1 MQWRGYCADC
11 CCEFTQDLIEEILNE
26 AGPPGGPRPLEP
38 SAPLLSDQFLTSR
51 RRVMPVCGDFSAKGA
66 VQGTDVA
73 EALGELPLTAGVKA
87 MRDCGGRILRF
98 RIRGDRLRLQGL
110 GYGIILVSYSRALP
124 AGLGFR
130 V

>member
-1 MQWRGYCADC
+1 M
-11 CCEFTQDLIEEILNE
+11 NE

-38 SAPLLSDQFLTSR
+38 SAPLLSDQLLTSR
-51 RRVMPVCGDFSAKGA
+51 RRVMPVCGDFSAQGA

-87 MRDCGGRILRF
+87 MRDCGRHTLRF

-110 GYGIILVSYSRALP
+110 GHGIILVSDFSYSRALP
-124 AGLGFR
+124 ATPPDGEGVGFLKDQ
-130 V
+130 